1 MEFYIVVIHVLPR
14 QSQFK
19 ALKEATK
26 LFTMVNSLL
35 KMKISHDSYRN
46 FIFLYYYQI
55 YTSISIMPKIMPP

>member
-1 MEFYIVVIHVLPR
+1 MEFYIVVILPM

-26 LFTMVNSLL
+26 LFTMLNSLL
-35 KMKISHDSYRN
+35 KMKISHYSYRN
-46 FIFLYYYQI
+46 FIFLYYYQH